1 VFAVEARIRFLL
13 IFRHQWEKSF
23 LSRLNAH
30 RRLTV
35 PPAADD
41 FKGLI
46 IMKYE
51 VVYVSKTGNT
61 EKAAYALAGMLP
73 DGQTKITP
81 FPKETPSMDADV
93 YLIGFGVYRGSC
105 PFELLD
111 FISALSGKTILL
123 FGSAGISAAESFKR
137 QIESSVLAFLPD
149 DCEYLGL
156 HLIPGKYSKAGLDY
170 FYSFF
175 HAEDHPEFVQK
186 LYHLYE
192 EAQHHPNDGD
202 MQRLCRWAKERLL

>member
-1 VFAVEARIRFLL
+1 
-13 IFRHQWEKSF
+13 
-23 LSRLNAH
+23 
-30 RRLTV
+30 
-35 PPAADD
+35 
-41 FKGLI
+41 
-46 IMKYE
+46 MKYE

-105 PFELLD
+105 PLELLD
-111 FISALSGKTILL
+111 FLSGLSGKTILL
-123 FGSAGISAAESFKR
+123 FGTAGISAAEPFKR
-137 QIESSVLAFLPD
+137 QIESSILAFLPD

-156 HLIPGKYSKAGLDY
+156 YLIPGKYSKAGFDY
-170 FYSFF
+170 FYNHFQ
-175 HAEDHPEFVQK
+175 AEDHPELVQN

-192 EAQHHPNDGD
+192 EAQHHPSGEDL
-202 MQRLCRWAKERLL
+202 QHLCQWAKGRLM